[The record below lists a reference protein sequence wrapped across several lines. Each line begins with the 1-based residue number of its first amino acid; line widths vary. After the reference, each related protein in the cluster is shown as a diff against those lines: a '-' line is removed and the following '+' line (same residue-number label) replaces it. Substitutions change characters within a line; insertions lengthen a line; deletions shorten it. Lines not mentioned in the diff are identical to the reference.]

1 MKVGYKAMSMFD
13 YREYL
18 GNANITFT
26 TNKSL
31 RFKGINYNV
40 IKSKTLSDGSLWYC
54 GIATRHN
61 GKNNI
66 MLTITAIIH
75 TNGIQTAITGKHLTD

>member
-1 MKVGYKAMSMFD
+1 MTRLD

-26 TNKSL
+26 INKSL

-40 IKSKTLSDGSLWYC
+40 IKSTTLSDGSLLYC
-54 GIATRHN
+54 GTTIRHN

-66 MLTITAIIH
+66 VFSITAIIH
-75 TNGIQTAITGKHLTD
+75 TNGTQTAITGKHLMD